1 MLLLSLRLFKV
12 IIDSVDNTLIIMWPQ
27 IQIAIPF
34 YVAVALTSSCRL
46 MKVEQ
51 VNSELVKDPGKYN
64 SHLKGRQQKFKN
76 QSYQ

>member
-1 MLLLSLRLFKV
+1 
-12 IIDSVDNTLIIMWPQ
+12 MWPQ

-64 SHLKGRQQKFKN
+64 SHLKGRQ
-76 QSYQ
+76 